1 MSDTKQLKPGTDGVP
16 EQVYGQIETAD
27 FLSTIDTSDGY
38 RIKVVNWEN
47 VAKTILGGKTIG
59 GPGNNDITTNS
70 GIQTLRDKTLIDPV
84 IKATFGTDEEE
95 LDEEVI
101 YKLGATMKAL
111 DTAGYNDGIR
121 LVETVNVTPKQ
132 NICAIINASSDSS
145 SEIALTP
152 EDLYDAAGLDHSIG
166 SIDIRSMLISVW
178 DVSSDEYTQKNDWSV
193 VATAETGT
201 SKLASMIL
209 TMHSP
214 SHDYSIGISY
224 RLADE
229 A

>member
-27 FLSTIDTSDGY
+27 FLATIDTSDGY
-38 RIKVVNWEN
+38 RIKVVKWEN

-59 GPGNNDITTNS
+59 GAGNNDITTNS
-70 GIQTLRDKTLIDPV
+70 GIQTLRDKTLIDPI
-84 IKATFGTDEEE
+84 IKATLGTDEEE

-101 YKLGATMKAL
+101 YKLASTMKAL
-111 DTAGYNDGIR
+111 DTAGYDDGTR

-132 NICAIINASSDSS
+132 NICAIIDTSSDSN

-178 DVSSDEYTQKNDWSV
+178 DVSGDEYAQKNDWSI

-209 TMHSP
+209 TMHSA
-214 SHDYSIGISY
+214 SHDYSIGISF

-229 A
+229 E